1 MPENQLSLKKQAAQ
15 LRESYSSGDRADITG
30 TVPDRILDERI
41 FQYARGG
48 YRVIHRSDYSAQLLR
63 PKRFSFLWAVIWFLF
78 FGIGI
83 LVYFAYYFAKKEK
96 TIYIA
101 VTSSGSI
108 RQTAAGGV
116 SVLGWMILTLVF
128 ILLSL
133 GLVLL
138 FFPFL
143 LFFPLLFL

>member
-1 MPENQLSLKKQAAQ
+1 MPENQLSLKEQAAQ

-30 TVPDRILDERI
+30 TVQNKILDERI
-41 FQYARGG
+41 FQYAEGG
-48 YRVIHRSDYSAQLLR
+48 YRVIHRSDDSVQLLR

-78 FGIGI
+78 FGMGI
-83 LVYFAYYFAKKEK
+83 LVYFAYYFAKREK
-96 TIYIA
+96 TTYIT

-108 RQTAAGGV
+108 QQTTSGGV

-128 ILLSL
+128 LLLSL
-133 GLVLL
+133 GLILL

-143 LFFPLLFL
+143 LFSPFLL